1 MLEWREGI
9 KETRRLRLLENNDR
23 EKLLCWGHKHVVF
36 EGKFHI
42 ELSMLT
48 VIGCAK
54 LRKGMKKNKN
64 EKNNKCCDREE
75 EHVIT
80 IVNDQI
86 LNVLVSSVVFLV
98 YIFETE
104 PNKTLSP

>member
-1 MLEWREGI
+1 MFEWREGI
-9 KETRRLRLLENNDR
+9 DETRRLRLLENKDP
-23 EKLLCWGHKHVVF
+23 EKLLCLDKHAVF

-64 EKNNKCCDREE
+64 EKNNKCCRREE

-86 LNVLVSSVVFLV
+86 LNVLVSSVVVLV

-104 PNKTLSP
+104 PNKTPSP